1 MDGAKKGTTHMNKI
15 QATKKRIDQLEALIA
30 KLEARD
36 DFWETPILCS
46 RSAGV
51 CLVAKLRLQ
60 ILSHRLASL
69 VEAKAKGVA
78 SCNS

>member
-1 MDGAKKGTTHMNKI
+1 MNKI
-15 QATKKRIDQLEALIA
+15 QSTANRINQLQSLIMT
-30 KLEARD
+30 LEARD

-46 RSAGV
+46 RSAGI
-51 CLVAKLRLQ
+51 CARAKLRLQ